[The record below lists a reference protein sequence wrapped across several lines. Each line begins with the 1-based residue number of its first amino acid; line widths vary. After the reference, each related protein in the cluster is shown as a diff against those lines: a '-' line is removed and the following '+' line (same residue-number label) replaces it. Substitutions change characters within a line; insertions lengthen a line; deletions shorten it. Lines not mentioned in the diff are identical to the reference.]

1 MARHS
6 PVEVLT
12 GAAVLV
18 VAAGFVVL
26 AFTSTGQGS
35 SHNGYLLHAAF
46 DHVDG
51 LNTGADVRIAG
62 VKIGSV
68 QSITLNPKTYEADVS
83 FTVQNDVSLTTDS
96 SAQISTDGLL
106 GGKFMALTTGG
117 DDKTLKD
124 GGVIT
129 ITQGSVNIEGLISK
143 YIFPSVGSGKGSTS
157 SSSAPGASNPPAAAP
172 ADKSVMPPLK

>member
-6 PVEVLT
+6 PVEVVT
-12 GAAVLV
+12 GAAVLL
-18 VAAGFVVL
+18 VAAGFVVF
-26 AFTSTGQGS
+26 AFASTSQGGGGR
-35 SHNGYLLHAAF
+35 GYLLHASF

-68 QSITLNPKTYEADVS
+68 QSIALNPKTYEADVS

-106 GGKFMALTTGG
+106 GGKYMALTTGG
-117 DDKTLKD
+117 EDKTLKS

-143 YIFPSVGSGKGSTS
+143 YIFPSVGGGK
-157 SSSAPGASNPPAAAP
+157 APTAPAGGQPASPPAAS
-172 ADKSVMPPLK
+172 DKSVLPPLK

>member
-6 PVEVLT
+6 PVEVVT
-12 GAAVLV
+12 GAAVLL
-18 VAAGFVVL
+18 VAAGFVFF
-26 AFTSTGQGS
+26 AFASTGQGGGGS
-35 SHNGYLLHAAF
+35 GYVLHAAF

-51 LNTGADVRIAG
+51 LNNGADVRIAG

-83 FTVQNDVSLTTDS
+83 FMVQNDVTLTADS

-106 GGKFMALTTGG
+106 GGKYVALTTGG
-117 DDKTLKD
+117 EDKTLKP

-143 YIFPSVGSGKGSTS
+143 YIFPSVSGGKAPAAS
-157 SSSAPGASNPPAAAP
+157 SGAQSASPPAAS
-172 ADKSVMPPLK
+172 DKSVMPPLK